1 MSAEKLKLL
10 YFAKARITSYSTNS
24 LQTMRMCDAFVKL
37 GLQVELVV
45 PPHWVGEQKFRSQN
59 PISYYN
65 VKSKFK
71 ITRLAMP
78 DLMALM
84 RYFSAERLHSIL
96 KRIHWVLSS
105 LMVFIYAFFK
115 RADVL
120 FTRDPVAAFFMSFFG
135 PVVYE
140 CHGQIESRMFRF
152 FERKCCNR
160 CSLTVAI
167 SQNIKNYLMEKGVPE
182 KQVHVLHDGVDIE
195 IYDVTSTQG
204 ILDTLNIDKNEK
216 LVVYTGHLYP
226 YKGIYDLA
234 KVAKVINGIVV
245 FVGGRKEDVAVLKDY
260 VSKHSINNVIITGH
274 VKPALVPLYQKA
286 ADVLVLPN
294 SGKDIRNTFT
304 SPLKLFEYMASRKPI
319 VASRLP
325 SITEILN
332 EGNAILVEAD
342 TPRKLAEG
350 INKALTNEQL
360 SKRIADQAYQD
371 VRLNTWE
378 NRAAKICALL
388 NSRRINASSV
398 RHKPSYSRGL
408 DRKTV

>member
-1 MSAEKLKLL
+1 MGAEKLKLL
-10 YFAKARITSYSTNS
+10 YFAKARITSYSANS
-24 LQTMRMCDAFVKL
+24 LQIMRMCDVFVQL

-45 PPHWVGEQKFRSQN
+45 PPHWIGKRKFRSQN

-71 ITRLAMP
+71 ITRLPMP

-84 RYFSAERLHSIL
+84 GYFSAERSHNIL
-96 KRIHWVLSS
+96 RRIHWMLFR
-105 LMVFIYAFFK
+105 LMVLIYAFLK
-115 RADVL
+115 HADVL
-120 FTRDPVAAFFMSFFG
+120 FTRDPVVAFFMSFFG

-140 CHGQIESRMFRF
+140 CHGQIGSRMFRF

-167 SQNIKNYLMEKGVPE
+167 SQNIKNYLMEQGVPE

-195 IYDVTSTQG
+195 RYDVTSTQG

-260 VSKHSINNVIITGH
+260 VSKRSINNVIITGH

-304 SPLKLFEYMASRKPI
+304 SPLKLFEYMAAKKSI
-319 VASRLP
+319 VASNLP
-325 SITEILN
+325 SIREVLN
-332 EGNAILVEAD
+332 EQNAMLVEPD
-342 TPRKLAEG
+342 NP
-350 INKALTNEQL
+350 EQL
-360 SKRIADQAYQD
+360 AAAINRVLENPALANKISSNAYRD
-371 VRLNTWE
+371 VQQYAWRHRAQKVLSLLQENT
-378 NRAAKICALL
+378 C
-388 NSRRINASSV
+388 
-398 RHKPSYSRGL
+398 
-408 DRKTV
+408 